1 MRNTEIIQL
10 KSQSKLQKQN
20 AKMNYFLFLMIT
32 QRILYTELVINVT
45 LPQAQLEVTVCGLCH
60 WLTKAKERLKETSF
74 DKI

>member
-60 WLTKAKERLKETSF
+60 
-74 DKI
+74 